1 MPGKKYPSTTG
12 PKGNITGFEN
22 TWDCA
27 SKTSWVVFVLT
38 HAFSEFISHPTASA
52 KLLECVKNYN
62 ITKEPAIDEIVM
74 TIVKLSCVTDIFIV
88 INIDIAGAVVV
99 SCLITAS
106 SYSNL
111 IWYDFLNVC
120 CFDFSVNK
128 KRLTTLCV
136 VTDCNFLPCSYIGL
150 ISLHRW
156 RNSCSCSTLHDDVLI
171 KTAGQRI

>member
-1 MPGKKYPSTTG
+1 M
-12 PKGNITGFEN
+12 
-22 TWDCA
+22 
-27 SKTSWVVFVLT
+27 

-99 SCLITAS
+99 SCLITAP

-111 IWYDFLNVC
+111 I
-120 CFDFSVNK
+120 
-128 KRLTTLCV
+128 
-136 VTDCNFLPCSYIGL
+136 
-150 ISLHRW
+150 
-156 RNSCSCSTLHDDVLI
+156 
-171 KTAGQRI
+171 